1 MSNIVRLYST
11 NSYELNIFLNKFY
24 EFPIHLKNS
33 HYWENLYS
41 NPIELADI
49 VAAFIDNNDVY
60 SHVNMWISIDSG
72 VFINIRNDNY
82 NSFIKYLY
90 ERYPY

>member
-11 NSYELNIFLNKFY
+11 NSDELNIFLNKIY

-49 VAAFIDNNDVY
+49 VAVFIDNNDVY

>member
-11 NSYELNIFLNKFY
+11 NSDELNIFLNKFY

-60 SHVNMWISIDSG
+60 SQRLYLPEILWLILMSICG
-72 VFINIRNDNY
+72 LVLILVF
-82 NSFIKYLY
+82 L
-90 ERYPY
+90 